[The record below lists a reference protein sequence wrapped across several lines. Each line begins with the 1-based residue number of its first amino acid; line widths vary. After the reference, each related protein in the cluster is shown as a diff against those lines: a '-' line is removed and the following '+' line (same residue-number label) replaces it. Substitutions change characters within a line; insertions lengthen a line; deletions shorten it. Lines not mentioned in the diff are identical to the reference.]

1 MAPSRES
8 SSRLYDELVT
18 PLQLVTHVIYDEEE
32 VPNVKRMRVVEDEI
46 LLSQPKTNAVP
57 LEEEEVLVP

>member
-8 SSRLYDELVT
+8 SSRLYDEPVT